1 MMTAKKKR
9 FWGLILF
16 FVPLCFGLF
25 FLMSALNS
33 NIVYFISP
41 TQLIEQNKLNQRLR
55 LGGLVKSNSI
65 SVIGTII
72 KFDVTDGNNSVSV
85 KYEGLL
91 PDLFKEDQGVIVEG
105 KFDSNSFNAD
115 NLLAKHDE
123 NYIPREIKNSLKKQG
138 LWKGEYN
145 D

>member
-1 MMTAKKKR
+1 MTPKKKR
-9 FWGLILF
+9 FLGLILF

-41 TQLIEQNKLNQRLR
+41 TELIEQNKINQRLR

-65 SVIGTII
+65 NVIGTII

-105 KFDSNSFNAD
+105 KYDSNSFNAD

>member
-1 MMTAKKKR
+1 MTPKKKR
-9 FWGLILF
+9 FLGLILF

-41 TQLIEQNKLNQRLR
+41 TELIEQNKINQRLR

-65 SVIGTII
+65 NVIGTII

-138 LWKGEYN
+138 LWKGEYS
-145 D
+145 DE

>member
-1 MMTAKKKR
+1 MTPKKKR
-9 FWGLILF
+9 FLGLILF

-41 TQLIEQNKLNQRLR
+41 TELIEQNKINQRLR

-65 SVIGTII
+65 NVKGTII

-85 KYEGLL
+85 KYEGVL

-138 LWKGEYN
+138 LWKGEYS

>member
-1 MMTAKKKR
+1 MTPKKKR
-9 FWGLILF
+9 FLGLILF

-41 TQLIEQNKLNQRLR
+41 TELIEQNKINQRLR

-72 KFDVTDGNNSVSV
+72 YFDVTDGNNSVSV

-123 NYIPREIKNSLKKQG
+123 NYIPREIKNSLEKQG
-138 LWKGEYN
+138 LWKGEYS

>member
-1 MMTAKKKR
+1 MTPKKKR
-9 FWGLILF
+9 FLGLILF
-16 FVPLCFGLF
+16 FVPMCFGLF

-41 TQLIEQNKLNQRLR
+41 TELIEQNKINQRLR

-65 SVIGTII
+65 NVKGTII

-85 KYEGLL
+85 KYEGVL

-123 NYIPREIKNSLKKQG
+123 NYIPREIKNSLEKQG
-138 LWKGEYN
+138 LWKGEYS

>member
-1 MMTAKKKR
+1 MTPKKKR
-9 FWGLILF
+9 FLGLILF

-41 TQLIEQNKLNQRLR
+41 TELIEQNKINQRLR
-55 LGGLVKSNSI
+55 LGGLVQSNSI

-91 PDLFKEDQGVIVEG
+91 PDLFKEGQGVIVEG

-138 LWKGEYN
+138 LWKGEYS

>member
-1 MMTAKKKR
+1 MTPKKKR
-9 FWGLILF
+9 FLGLILF

-41 TQLIEQNKLNQRLR
+41 TELIEQNKINQRLR
-55 LGGLVKSNSI
+55 LGGLVQSNSI

-72 KFDVTDGNNSVSV
+72 NFDVTDGNNSVSV

-123 NYIPREIKNSLKKQG
+123 NYIPREIKNSLEKQG
-138 LWKGEYN
+138 LWKGEYS

>member
-1 MMTAKKKR
+1 MSPKKKR
-9 FWGLILF
+9 FLGLILF

-41 TQLIEQNKLNQRLR
+41 TELIEQNKINQRLR

-65 SVIGTII
+65 NVIGTII

-138 LWKGEYN
+138 LWKGEYS

>member
-1 MMTAKKKR
+1 MTPKKKR
-9 FWGLILF
+9 FLGLILF

-41 TQLIEQNKLNQRLR
+41 TELIEQNKINQRLR

-65 SVIGTII
+65 NVKGTII

-138 LWKGEYN
+138 LWKGEYS

>member
-1 MMTAKKKR
+1 MIPKKKR
-9 FWGLILF
+9 FLGLILF

-41 TQLIEQNKLNQRLR
+41 TELIEQNKINQRLR

-72 KFDVTDGNNSVSV
+72 NFDVTDGNNSVSV

-138 LWKGEYN
+138 LWKGEYS

>member
-1 MMTAKKKR
+1 MTPKKKR
-9 FWGLILF
+9 FLGLILF
-16 FVPLCFGLF
+16 FLPLCFGLF

-41 TQLIEQNKLNQRLR
+41 TELIEQNKINQRLR

-65 SVIGTII
+65 NVKGTII

-138 LWKGEYN
+138 LWKGEYS

>member
-1 MMTAKKKR
+1 MSPKKKR
-9 FWGLILF
+9 FLGLILF

-41 TQLIEQNKLNQRLR
+41 TELIEQNKLNQRLR

-65 SVIGTII
+65 NVTGTII
-72 KFDVTDGNNSVSV
+72 IFDVTDGNNSVSV

-123 NYIPREIKNSLKKQG
+123 NYIPREIKKSLKKQG
-138 LWKGEYN
+138 LWKGEN
-145 D
+145 SD

>member
-1 MMTAKKKR
+1 MTPKKKR
-9 FWGLILF
+9 FLGLILF

-41 TQLIEQNKLNQRLR
+41 TELIEQNKINQRLR

-72 KFDVTDGNNSVSV
+72 NFDVTDGNNSVSV

-123 NYIPREIKNSLKKQG
+123 NYIPREIKNSLEKQG
-138 LWKGEYN
+138 LWKGEYS

>member
-1 MMTAKKKR
+1 MTPKKKR
-9 FWGLILF
+9 FLGLILF

-41 TQLIEQNKLNQRLR
+41 TELIEQNKINQRLR

-72 KFDVTDGNNSVSV
+72 NFDVTDGNNSVSV

-138 LWKGEYN
+138 LWKGEYS

>member
-1 MMTAKKKR
+1 MTPKKKR
-9 FWGLILF
+9 FLGLILF
-16 FVPLCFGLF
+16 FLPLCFGLF

-41 TQLIEQNKLNQRLR
+41 TELIEQNKINQRLR
-55 LGGLVKSNSI
+55 LGGLVKTDSI
-65 SVIGTII
+65 NVIGTII

-138 LWKGEYN
+138 LWKGEYS

>member
-1 MMTAKKKR
+1 MSPKKKR
-9 FWGLILF
+9 FLGLILF

-41 TQLIEQNKLNQRLR
+41 TELIEQNKINQRLR

-65 SVIGTII
+65 NVKGTII

-138 LWKGEYN
+138 LWKGEYS

>member
-1 MMTAKKKR
+1 MTPKKKR
-9 FWGLILF
+9 FLGLILF

-41 TQLIEQNKLNQRLR
+41 TELIEQNKINQRLR

-72 KFDVTDGNNSVSV
+72 NFDVTDGNNSVSV

-123 NYIPREIKNSLKKQG
+123 NYIPREIENSLKKQG
-138 LWKGEYN
+138 LWKGEYS

>member
-1 MMTAKKKR
+1 MTPKKKR
-9 FWGLILF
+9 FLGLILF

-41 TQLIEQNKLNQRLR
+41 TELIEQNKINQRLR

-65 SVIGTII
+65 NVKGTII

-91 PDLFKEDQGVIVEG
+91 PDLFKENQGVIVEG

-138 LWKGEYN
+138 LWKGEYS

>member
-1 MMTAKKKR
+1 MMSPKKKR
-9 FWGLILF
+9 FLGLILF

-41 TQLIEQNKLNQRLR
+41 TELIEQNKINQRLR

-72 KFDVTDGNNSVSV
+72 NFDVTDGNNSVSV

-138 LWKGEYN
+138 LWKGEYS

>member
-1 MMTAKKKR
+1 MTPKKKR
-9 FWGLILF
+9 FLGLILF

-41 TQLIEQNKLNQRLR
+41 TELIEQNKINQRLR

-65 SVIGTII
+65 NVIGTII

>member
-1 MMTAKKKR
+1 MTPKKKR
-9 FWGLILF
+9 FLGLISF
-16 FVPLCFGLF
+16 FLPLCFGLF

-41 TQLIEQNKLNQRLR
+41 TQLIEQNKINQRLR

-138 LWKGEYN
+138 LWKGEYS

>member
-1 MMTAKKKR
+1 MTPKKKR
-9 FWGLILF
+9 FLGLILF

-41 TQLIEQNKLNQRLR
+41 TQLIEQNKINQRLR

-123 NYIPREIKNSLKKQG
+123 NYIPREIKNSLEKQG
-138 LWKGEYN
+138 LWKGEYS

>member
-1 MMTAKKKR
+1 MTPKKKR
-9 FWGLILF
+9 FLGLILF

-41 TQLIEQNKLNQRLR
+41 TQLIEQNKINQRLR
-55 LGGLVKSNSI
+55 LGGLVQSNSI

-72 KFDVTDGNNSVSV
+72 KFDVTDGNNYVSV

-123 NYIPREIKNSLKKQG
+123 NYIPREIKNSLEKQG
-138 LWKGEYN
+138 LWKGEYS

>member
-1 MMTAKKKR
+1 MIPKKKR
-9 FWGLILF
+9 FLGLILF

-41 TQLIEQNKLNQRLR
+41 TELIDKNTINQRLR

-91 PDLFKEDQGVIVEG
+91 PDLFKEGQGVIVEG

-138 LWKGEYN
+138 LWKGVSS

>member
-1 MMTAKKKR
+1 MTPKKKR
-9 FWGLILF
+9 FLGLILF

-41 TQLIEQNKLNQRLR
+41 TELIEQNKINQRLR
-55 LGGLVKSNSI
+55 LGGLVQSNSI

-91 PDLFKEDQGVIVEG
+91 PDLFKEGQGVIVEG
-105 KFDSNSFNAD
+105 RFDSNSFNAD

-138 LWKGEYN
+138 LWKGEYS

>member
-1 MMTAKKKR
+1 MTPKKKR
-9 FWGLILF
+9 FLGLFLF
-16 FVPLCFGLF
+16 FLPLCFGLF

-41 TQLIEQNKLNQRLR
+41 TELIEQNKINQRLR
-55 LGGLVKSNSI
+55 LGGLVQSNSI

-123 NYIPREIKNSLKKQG
+123 NYIPREIKNSLEKQG
-138 LWKGEYN
+138 LWKGEYS

>member
-1 MMTAKKKR
+1 MTPKKKR
-9 FWGLILF
+9 FLGLILF

-85 KYEGLL
+85 KYKGLL
-91 PDLFKEDQGVIVEG
+91 PDLFKEGQGVIVEG

>member
-1 MMTAKKKR
+1 MTPKKKR
-9 FWGLILF
+9 FLGLILF

-41 TQLIEQNKLNQRLR
+41 TELIEQNKINQRLR

-123 NYIPREIKNSLKKQG
+123 NYIPREIKNSLEKQG
-138 LWKGEYN
+138 LWKGEYS

>member
-1 MMTAKKKR
+1 MTPKKR
-9 FWGLILF
+9 RFLGLFLF

-41 TQLIEQNKLNQRLR
+41 TELIEQNKINQRLR

-65 SVIGTII
+65 NVTGTII
-72 KFDVTDGNNSVSV
+72 IFDVTDGNNSVSV

-115 NLLAKHDE
+115 KLLAKHDE
-123 NYIPREIKNSLKKQG
+123 NYIPREIKNSLEKQG
-138 LWKGEYN
+138 LWKGEYS

>member
-1 MMTAKKKR
+1 MTPKKKR
-9 FWGLILF
+9 FLGLILF

-41 TQLIEQNKLNQRLR
+41 TELIEKNKINQRLR

-65 SVIGTII
+65 NIKGTII

-138 LWKGEYN
+138 LWKGEYS

>member
-1 MMTAKKKR
+1 MTPKKKR
-9 FWGLILF
+9 FLGLILF

-41 TQLIEQNKLNQRLR
+41 TELIEQNKINQRLR

-65 SVIGTII
+65 NVKGTII

-123 NYIPREIKNSLKKQG
+123 NYIPREIKNSLEKQG
-138 LWKGEYN
+138 LWKGEYS

>member
-1 MMTAKKKR
+1 MTPKNKR
-9 FWGLILF
+9 FLGLILF

-25 FLMSALNS
+25 FLVSALNS

-41 TQLIEQNKLNQRLR
+41 TELIEQNKINQRLR

-65 SVIGTII
+65 NIIGTII

>member
-1 MMTAKKKR
+1 MTPKKKR
-9 FWGLILF
+9 FLGLILF

-41 TQLIEQNKLNQRLR
+41 TQLIEQNKINQRLR

-65 SVIGTII
+65 SVIGTVI
-72 KFDVTDGNNSVSV
+72 KFDVTDGKNSVSV

-138 LWKGEYN
+138 LWKGEYG

>member
-1 MMTAKKKR
+1 MTPKKKR
-9 FWGLILF
+9 FLGLILF

-41 TQLIEQNKLNQRLR
+41 TELIEQNKINQRLR

-65 SVIGTII
+65 NVTGTII
-72 KFDVTDGNNSVSV
+72 IFDVTDGNHSVSV

-123 NYIPREIKNSLKKQG
+123 NYIPREIKNSLMKQG

>member
-1 MMTAKKKR
+1 MTPKKKR
-9 FWGLILF
+9 FLGLILF

-41 TQLIEQNKLNQRLR
+41 TELIEQNKINQRLR

-72 KFDVTDGNNSVSV
+72 NFDVTDGNNSVSV

-138 LWKGEYN
+138 LWKGVSS

>member
-1 MMTAKKKR
+1 MTPKKKR
-9 FWGLILF
+9 FLGLFLF

-41 TQLIEQNKLNQRLR
+41 TELIDKNKINQRLR

-138 LWKGEYN
+138 LWKGEN
-145 D
+145 SD

>member
-1 MMTAKKKR
+1 MTPKKKR
-9 FWGLILF
+9 FLGLILF
-16 FVPLCFGLF
+16 FVPMCFGLF

-41 TQLIEQNKLNQRLR
+41 TELIEQNKINQRLR

-72 KFDVTDGNNSVSV
+72 NFDVTDGNNSVSV

-138 LWKGEYN
+138 LWKGEYS

>member
-1 MMTAKKKR
+1 MTPKKKR
-9 FWGLILF
+9 FLGLILF
-16 FVPLCFGLF
+16 FVPFCFGLF

-41 TQLIEQNKLNQRLR
+41 TELIEQNKINQRLR

-138 LWKGEYN
+138 LWKGEYS

>member
-1 MMTAKKKR
+1 MTPKKKR
-9 FWGLILF
+9 FLGLILF

-25 FLMSALNS
+25 FLMSALNN

-41 TQLIEQNKLNQRLR
+41 TELIEQNKINQRLR

-138 LWKGEYN
+138 LWKGEYS